1 MFRRSGLRTV
11 ASRLNSTR
19 PSRGGPH
26 PDGRSTAERLL
37 FGLEPQERY
46 GPYIPLK
53 WFMLNKGYGFLEPED
68 GSADVSCHLSAVRA
82 SSRDTLPEGAA
93 VTRRRPRETRETEFV
108 PAGATVPEVG
118 HTRTTERQ
126 GRTNPVPHAQDTRRT
141 ETRRHRH
148 DAPRSVSHRCPLD
161 SAACLVQHRATSL
174 EGSTAMNRWELRTRI
189 AAATSLAC
197 GRSSDGYTSSPVV
210 SDPVRAF
217 ASRTPAGVRT
227 HRVQDVCVR

>member
-1 MFRRSGLRTV
+1 MRALV
-11 ASRLNSTR
+11 
-19 PSRGGPH
+19 
-26 PDGRSTAERLL
+26 
-37 FGLEPQERY
+37 
-46 GPYIPLK
+46 K
-53 WFMLNKGYGFLEPED
+53 WFMPNKGYGFLEPKD
-68 GSADVSCHLSAVRA
+68 GSADLFCHLSAVQA
-82 SSRDTLPEGAA
+82 SGGDTLPEGAA

-108 PAGATVPEVG
+108 PAGATVPEVR

-141 ETRRHRH
+141 ETRRHRN

-161 SAACLVQHRATSL
+161 SAACLVRHRATSL
-174 EGSTAMNRWELRTRI
+174 DESPAMTRRELRTRI

-197 GRSSDGYTSSPVV
+197 GRSSEGYTSSPAV
-210 SDPVRAF
+210 SDPARAF

>member
-93 VTRRRPRETRETEFV
+93 VTC
-108 PAGATVPEVG
+108 EVV
-118 HTRTTERQ
+118 Q
-126 GRTNPVPHAQDTRRT
+126 GDRGPQGVEHSLGRIPVRRT
-141 ETRRHRH
+141 RPGGPRPALRHVASGPRK
-148 DAPRSVSHRCPLD
+148 APFPRQRTWRC
-161 SAACLVQHRATSL
+161 R
-174 EGSTAMNRWELRTRI
+174 
-189 AAATSLAC
+189 
-197 GRSSDGYTSSPVV
+197 GRSSSTSRHGGSV
-210 SDPVRAF
+210 SSCPTAAAPRCPSMPACCF
-217 ASRTPAGVRT
+217 TPA
-227 HRVQDVCVR
+227 